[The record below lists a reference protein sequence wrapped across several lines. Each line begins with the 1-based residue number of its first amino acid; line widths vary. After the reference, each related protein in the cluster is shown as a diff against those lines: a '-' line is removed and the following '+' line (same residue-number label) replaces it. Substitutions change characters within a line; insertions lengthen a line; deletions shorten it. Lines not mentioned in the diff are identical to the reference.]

1 MLLASLE
8 PKMQNFFR
16 IYMEKTFILH
26 SWKTNE
32 EICVGWNNF
41 RSEGVCDE
49 SGTMV
54 WWTDENGINH
64 SAMVKETPEEVN
76 QIMQKSLIRQ

>member
-1 MLLASLE
+1 
-8 PKMQNFFR
+8 
-16 IYMEKTFILH
+16 MEKTFILH

-76 QIMQKSLIRQ
+76 QIMQESLIRQ